1 MNSADTSL
9 DQQFQAAVERVNNL
23 PPDTA
28 AAQMTDLYGL
38 YKQAT
43 DGDVDM
49 KGGAVNADEAT
60 NASGPAG
67 LSQGQW
73 DSWNKY
79 KGTSQEEAKRQYVAR
94 AAEATGGP
102 AGAAPAQTVPTDGLT
117 GAPTTADHGGLRGN
131 IMEGTPYGGEDEL
144 KKKQQ

>member
-1 MNSADTSL
+1 MNPTDATL

-23 PPDTA
+23 PPDAA
-28 AAQMTDLYGL
+28 AAQMTDFYGL

-94 AAEATGGP
+94 AAEVAGGP
-102 AGAAPAQTVPTDGLT
+102 TPAQTVPTDGLT
-117 GAPTTADHGGLRGN
+117 GAPTAGADHGGLRGN
-131 IMEGTPYGGEDEL
+131 LMEGTPYGGEDEL
-144 KKKQQ
+144 KAKQQ

>member
-1 MNSADTSL
+1 MNSADATL

-23 PPDTA
+23 PPDAA

-49 KGGAVNADEAT
+49 QGDAVAADEAT
-60 NASGPAG
+60 DASGPAG

-79 KGTSQEEAKRQYVAR
+79 KGTPQEEAKRQYVAR
-94 AAEATGGP
+94 AAEAAGGP
-102 AGAAPAQTVPTDGLT
+102 AGAAPAQTVPTDGRT
-117 GAPTTADHGGLRGN
+117 GAPAAADHGGLRGN
-131 IMEGTPYGGEDEL
+131 ITEGTPYGGEDKL
-144 KKKQQ
+144 KDAQ

>member
-1 MNSADTSL
+1 MNSSNATL
-9 DQQFQAAVERVNNL
+9 DQLFQAAVERVNGL
-23 PPDTA
+23 PPNAA

-49 KGGAVNADEAT
+49 KGGAVSADQAT
-60 NASGPAG
+60 DASGPAG

-79 KGTSQEEAKRQYVAR
+79 KGTSQEDAKRQYVAR
-94 AAEATGGP
+94 AAEAAGGP
-102 AGAAPAQTVPTDGLT
+102 AGAAPAQTVPTDTST

-131 IMEGTPYGGEDEL
+131 IMEGTPYGSEDEL
-144 KKKQQ
+144 KNEQ